1 MDPTTDPTTSAG
13 QPVQESADTQ
23 WPVSVVSTEDENVDE
38 IIEPLTSLP
47 HVPVTE
53 HAAVFTY
60 MHDGLLADL
69 DAGAD

>member
-1 MDPTTDPTTSAG
+1 MDPMTDLITSDG
-13 QPVQESADTQ
+13 QPSPKSAVTQ
-23 WPVSVVSTEDENVDE
+23 WPVSVASTEDESVDE

-47 HVPVTE
+47 QVPVTE
-53 HAAVFTY
+53 HAAVFTC

>member
-1 MDPTTDPTTSAG
+1 MDPMIDPITSAG
-13 QPVQESADTQ
+13 QPVQESAVTQ
-23 WPVSVVSTEDENVDE
+23 WPVSVVSTEDESVDE

-47 HVPVTE
+47 QVPITE